1 MLNSRVKYVVFY
13 TENNRENRHGALS
26 AKSKIDYISQI
37 LTQENFK
44 VEIVSASWTNNLYG
58 IYKGSKNNLS
68 KNILLRQ
75 FFTFGSKNRIGRCLK
90 YFVSL
95 FQIFLYL
102 LIFTKKDE
110 NIMIYHSI
118 ILYFPIKLLKKM
130 KKINIILE
138 VEEIYQDIQL
148 MPNYMKKIEQK
159 LFDIADMYIFSTELL
174 NEKLNKKNKPHVVI
188 YGTYKVEEKITS
200 KFTDGKIHLVYAGTL
215 DCRKGGAQVAISTGE
230 YLNEKFHIHI
240 LGFGDEKEK
249 KEVKKLIEETQK
261 KTNCQ
266 ITYEGILFGAD
277 YIKFIQKCH
286 LGLSTQVS
294 IGEYNDSSFPSKI
307 LSYMSNGLRVLS
319 TKIKVLEVSK
329 INKLLYFYDSHNPK
343 DIADEIL
350 KINFNDNYNGQM
362 EIEFLNREF
371 KKNINK
377 ILGLKNG

>member
-1 MLNSRVKYVVFY
+1 MKKLKYVGFY
-13 TENNRENRHGALS
+13 SDEKENRNYVLS
-26 AKSKIDYISQI
+26 AKNKMNYIAESIDGKIEIISPSWTYDNICYKGRIIKREKVNVI
-37 LTQENFK
+37 LAPTTAWGNK
-44 VEIVSASWTNNLYG
+44 INKIVSIIFSYGWLLY
-58 IYKGSKNNLS
+58 
-68 KNILLRQ
+68 
-75 FFTFGSKNRIGRCLK
+75 
-90 YFVSL
+90 
-95 FQIFLYL
+95 YL
-102 LIFTKKDE
+102 LKHIKKNE
-110 NIMIYHSI
+110 NIVVYHS
-118 ILYFPIKLLKKM
+118 LWLFFPIYIV
-130 KKINIILE
+130 KKIKNFNLILE
-138 VEEIYQDIQL
+138 VEEIYSDVLQKS
-148 MPNYMKKIEQK
+148 YMIKKIEQK

-188 YGTYKVEEKITS
+188 YGTYKVEEEITS

-249 KEVKKLIEETQK
+249 KEVKKLVEETQK

-266 ITYEGILFGAD
+266 ITYEGVLFGAD

-329 INKLLYFYDSHNPK
+329 INILLYFYDSHNPK

-362 EIEFLNREF
+362 EIEFLDREF